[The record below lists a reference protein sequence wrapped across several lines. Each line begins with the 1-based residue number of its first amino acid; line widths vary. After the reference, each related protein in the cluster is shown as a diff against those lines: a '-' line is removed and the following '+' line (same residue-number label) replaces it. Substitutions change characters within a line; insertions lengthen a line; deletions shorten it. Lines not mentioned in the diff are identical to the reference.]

1 MVGVLRNTFMI
12 AVALSFGSPAS
23 AEKTHEP
30 PELFRNLLNCR
41 AITES
46 VARLACYD
54 QSTSALEQAEAKKDL
69 VVVDRKQIQ
78 DTKKSL
84 FGFTLPKIGLFGGGD
99 AKEEEEKDEVVELQS
114 TVEAVRP
121 IGGGNFS
128 LRLAKDAGT
137 WETMSQVNDAPRS
150 GDKVRIRKAMLGSYL
165 GQVGIN
171 RGVRFRRVE

>member
-1 MVGVLRNTFMI
+1 MAGVLRNMFML
-12 AVALSFGSPAS
+12 AVASSLAAAAS

-41 AITES
+41 AIADS
-46 VARLACYD
+46 AARLACYD

-69 VVVDRKQIQ
+69 VVVDRKQIRE
-78 DTKKSL
+78 TKKSL
-84 FGFTLPKIGLFGGGD
+84 FGFTLPKIGLFGGSGD
-99 AKEEEEKDEVVELQS
+99 EKADEKDEVVELES
-114 TVEAVRP
+114 SVEAVRP

-137 WETMSQVNDAPRS
+137 WETMSTINDAPRS

>member
-12 AVALSFGSPAS
+12 AVALSFGSAAS

-41 AITES
+41 AIAENA
-46 VARLACYD
+46 ARLACYD
-54 QSTSALEQAEAKKDL
+54 QSTIALEQAEAKKDL

-84 FGFTLPKIGLFGGGD
+84 FGFTLPKIGLFGGGGI
-99 AKEEEEKDEVVELQS
+99 KEEEEKDEVVELQS